1 MEKRLS
7 RLKYVNHEPTY
18 FRNII
23 MRSKILITLTA
34 VLALTLSF
42 PVFAHID
49 EASDGWAGAL
59 LHPFTGIDHLLILL
73 FIGVAI
79 VYNIR
84 KFRKLDK

>member
-1 MEKRLS
+1 MEKRSS

-23 MRSKILITLTA
+23 MRSKFLITLTA
-34 VLALTLSF
+34 VLALILSF
-42 PVFAHID
+42 PVFAHIT
-49 EASDGWAGAL
+49 EKSDGWTGAL
-59 LHPFTGIDHLLILL
+59 LHPFTGIDHLLMML

-79 VYNIR
+79 VYNVR